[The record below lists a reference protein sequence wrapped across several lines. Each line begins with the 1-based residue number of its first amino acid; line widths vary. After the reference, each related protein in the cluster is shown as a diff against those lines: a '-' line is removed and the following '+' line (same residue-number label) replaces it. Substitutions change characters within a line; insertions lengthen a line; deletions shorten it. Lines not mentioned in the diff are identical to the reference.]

1 MKKNILLII
10 LILSQAIVI
19 FGQSPNDSIIIG
31 KARGDVK
38 CYQNGV
44 LLNSVDYKTIFKD
57 NPYSL
62 NEMRLSRVDQKA
74 ALIFCYTGGFVFGFC
89 LGSLISGD
97 QIDYTWWWTLGSS
110 AAVVGL
116 GLSLDH
122 SSKKHIRNAVGR
134 YNSELRT
141 SGYLNKNKMEL
152 GLGNNGLSFVFR
164 F

>member
-1 MKKNILLII
+1 MFLILII
-10 LILSQAIVI
+10 LSQSILV
-19 FGQSPNDSIIIG
+19 FGQSPNDSILIG
-31 KARGDVK
+31 KARGDIK

-44 LLNSVDYKTIFKD
+44 LINSEDFKTIFKD

-62 NEMRLSRVDQKA
+62 NEMRLSRIDHKA
-74 ALIFCYTGGFVFGFC
+74 AMIFAYAGGFVFGFG

-97 QIDYTWWWTLGSS
+97 PIDYTWWWTMGSS
-110 AAVVGL
+110 AAVLGL

-122 SSKKHIRNAVGR
+122 SCKKHIRNAVGR
-134 YNSELRT
+134 YNSELTT
-141 SGYLNKNKMEL
+141 SGYLNKIKMEL

>member
-1 MKKNILLII
+1 MKKFIFLLII
-10 LILSQAIVI
+10 SQSMIA
-19 FGQSPNDSIIIG
+19 FGQSPNDSILIG
-31 KARGDVK
+31 NARGDIK
-38 CYQNGV
+38 CYQNGF
-44 LLNSVDYKTIFKD
+44 LLNDADYKTIFKD

-62 NEMRLSRVDQKA
+62 NEMRLSRIDHKA
-74 ALIFCYTGGFVFGFC
+74 AMIFSYAGGFVFGFC

-122 SSKKHIRNAVGR
+122 SCKKHIRNAVGR

-141 SGYLNKNKMEL
+141 SGYINQKRLEL
-152 GLGNNGLSFVFR
+152 GLGNNGVSFIFR